1 MSARSPIGRP
11 IIGRPRRSRTIGSA
25 EYQTPVKTARGQ
37 HSRHRSAHDK
47 DDVGFIPEVPRI
59 PDRFLSRK
67 ENHDPS
73 SAQETTQS
81 TAAEEVG
88 LKSTPAPHTRYLPN
102 CSFGKPKE
110 VQVIS
115 NAMMQAYVAMRG
127 NSMGGQSENDP
138 LFEWIQQ
145 REELAQASKPK
156 IHQKRDIS
164 RMLEL
169 IDKALE
175 SSNMGGDSPRDCVFE
190 VYRPD
195 FDHIKPP
202 QDMDMSANVFSACC
216 SDFEW
221 TDDSDDEEA
230 HVPSGRI
237 SPCTFL
243 EWSKN
248 CVRWNADENEN
259 KKDTASYLRIR
270 PPTPKAP
277 LLPRQHEHIPH
288 GYLEPQWDVN
298 TGEELTPTYH
308 VPTSPSIIYTP
319 PGVEFTGFRTANF
332 HQQYK
337 RMAPLAERELRTK
350 LYGGEEVPPQLSD
363 DENDRFSPSEVDAA
377 TAAVPE
383 LHGRQGPEIEAAFRD
398 QWAAIRRAEEA
409 EKALYKHAEQQRA
422 HIARLQYDQ
431 RHLHEFLPA
440 LHVRREMRDARARE
454 QVALQ
459 MRRGARIRAYVAEHA
474 LEAQSRL
481 DTAWHRLNC
490 TQAKV
495 GENTLRIA
503 SLENEVREL
512 CFRGGVRDPEHAYA
526 VLMGVESDA
535 GDGAPIPAPA
545 PAPAP
550 ADINVNAN
558 GYGDYGYGY
567 SAGGGG
573 NEYGQGVGGNVNG
586 GPMGPWSA
594 SSLGRAE
601 EEYDRFLADMQMQNR
616 TRANIREWEKRYDDD
631 ESRDSGVAGVEGCDR
646 YHFQHHGPGVMGYRA

>member
-1 MSARSPIGRP
+1 MSARSPIGKP

-25 EYQTPVKTARGQ
+25 EYQTPVRTAHGQ

-47 DDVGFIPEVPRI
+47 DDVRLIPEVPRI
-59 PDRFLSRK
+59 PDRFLPHQ
-67 ENHDPS
+67 ENHDS
-73 SAQETTQS
+73 SSEQAVMQN
-81 TAAEEVG
+81 TAGEKEVD
-88 LKSTPAPHTRYLPN
+88 LKEIPAPHTRYLPN

-156 IHQKRDIS
+156 IHQKRDVS

-237 SPCTFL
+237 SPCTFM

-248 CVRWNADENEN
+248 CVRWNADENKN
-259 KKDTASYLRIR
+259 KKDTASNMRMR

-277 LLPRQHEHIPH
+277 VPPRRHEHIPY
-288 GYLEPQWDVN
+288 GYLEPQWDIN
-298 TGEELTPTYH
+298 TGEELTPTYY
-308 VPTSPSIIYTP
+308 VPSSPSIIYTP
-319 PGVEFTGFRTANF
+319 PGVEFTGFRTTNF
-332 HQQYK
+332 HQQYT
-337 RMAPLAERELRTK
+337 RMAPLAERELRAK
-350 LYGGEEVPPQLSD
+350 LYGGGEVFTQLSD
-363 DENDRFSPSEVDAA
+363 DESDRFSSSEVDAA

-383 LHGRQGPEIEAAFRD
+383 LHGRQGPAIEAAFRD
-398 QWAAIRRAEEA
+398 QWAAVRRAEEA
-409 EKALYKHAEQQRA
+409 EKALYQHAEQQRQ
-422 HIARLQYDQ
+422 HMARLQSDQ
-431 RHLHEFLPA
+431 HHLNEFLPA

-454 QVALQ
+454 AVESQ
-459 MRRGARIRAYVAEHA
+459 MRRGAKIRAYVAEHA

-481 DTAWHRLNC
+481 DMAWYRLNC

-495 GENTLRIA
+495 SENMLRIA
-503 SLENEVREL
+503 SLENDVRDL

-535 GDGAPIPAPA
+535 GDGVPV
-545 PAPAP
+545 P
-550 ADINVNAN
+550 ADAGVDFHTNANANINVNVN
-558 GYGDYGYGY
+558 GYGEYGHGY
-567 SAGGGG
+567 DGG
-573 NEYGQGVGGNVNG
+573 NGNGNGIGGH
-586 GPMGPWSA
+586 MGRWST

-601 EEYDRFLADMQMQNR
+601 EEFDRFVADMQMQNSG
-616 TRANIREWEKRYDDD
+616 RATIREWEKRYDDD
-631 ESRDSGVAGVEGCDR
+631 ESRDSGVAGVGGRDR
-646 YHFQHHGPGVMGYRA
+646 YRFQHQGHDGLGYRA